1 MIWEL
6 SHNPGNHIHGILT
19 NRQATET
26 MCEQMFG
33 SLVPSLSKKR
43 LYGKVH
49 YLLTDISQLKPRAP
63 GNHDPTSDWGEVGP
77 VSVLTRIDRDWD
89 WVKAR

>member
-1 MIWEL
+1 M
-6 SHNPGNHIHGILT
+6 
-19 NRQATET
+19 R
-26 MCEQMFG
+26 EQMFG
-33 SLVPSLSKKR
+33 PLVPSFSKKR
-43 LYGKVH
+43 LYGKVYH
-49 YLLTDISQLKPRAP
+49 LLTDISQLKPRAL